1 MPSHVA
7 FSIKLAILTAVADNN
22 FRGNYSR
29 GLIVVFAQ
37 SSPCD
42 VIATRLTLDEYR
54 AMEETNP
61 ERHEYR
67 NGEVIT
73 MSGGSEAHSAI
84 ASNLLIYLG
93 FLLRDS
99 NFRLYNSDLR
109 VWIPEYQ
116 CGTYTDLM
124 VVNGE
129 PELNGIRNDE
139 ILNPILIVEVLSPST
154 EAYDR
159 GEKFRKYRSLAS
171 FCEYLLVS
179 QTEPYIEQY
188 HNLDR
193 NSNDRWLWQVHC
205 NLERAVVL
213 HSLNVEIPMTEIY
226 RRINF

>member
-1 MPSHVA
+1 M
-7 FSIKLAILTAVADNN
+7 
-22 FRGNYSR
+22 
-29 GLIVVFAQ
+29 VFAQ
-37 SSPCD
+37 TSSPN
-42 VIATRLTLDEYR
+42 VGTTRLTLDEYR
-54 AMEETNP
+54 AMEETHP

-67 NGEVIT
+67 NGEILT

-93 FLLRDS
+93 FLLRDTD
-99 NFRLYNSDLR
+99 FRLYNSDLR

-124 VVNGE
+124 VVNGF
-129 PELNGIRNDE
+129 PEFNGERNDE
-139 ILNPILIVEVLSPST
+139 ILNPFLIVEVLSPST

-179 QTEPYIEQY
+179 QAEPYIEQY
-188 HNLDR
+188 HNLEPS
-193 NSNDRWLWQVHC
+193 SNDRWLWQVYS
-205 NLERAVVL
+205 NLEQVIVL
-213 HSLNVEIPMTEIY
+213 HSLNIEVSLSEIY